1 MRFSMEDTA
10 AIVVDYQEKLVPVM
24 EGKEELIAASKVYLA
39 GLKELGIP
47 MIVTQQY
54 TKGIGNTIP
63 EIAECLGDFTAYDKN
78 TFSICKN
85 EEIYAAVKALGK
97 KNILISGVEAHICV
111 LQTAID
117 LKAAGYQPVIV
128 ADCVSSRKELDKE
141 LGLKRAEQEGILI
154 TSKEAILFELTRK
167 AGGPVFKQISALIK

>member
-1 MRFSMEDTA
+1 MRFSMEYTA

-117 LKAAGYQPVIV
+117 LKADGYNVFLV
-128 ADCVSSRKELDKE
+128 EDCIASRKKSNKE
-141 LGLKRAEQEGILI
+141 NAVKRAMGEGIFI
-154 TSKEAILFELTRK
+154 TCGESVLYELLVNSANPHFKAVSKIVK
-167 AGGPVFKQISALIK
+167 

>member
-1 MRFSMEDTA
+1 
-10 AIVVDYQEKLVPVM
+10 
-24 EGKEELIAASKVYLA
+24 
-39 GLKELGIP
+39 